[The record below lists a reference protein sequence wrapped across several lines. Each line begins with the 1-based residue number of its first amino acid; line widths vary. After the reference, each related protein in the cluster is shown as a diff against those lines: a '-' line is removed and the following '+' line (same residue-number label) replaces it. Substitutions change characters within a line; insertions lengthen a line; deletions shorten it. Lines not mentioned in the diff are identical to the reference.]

1 MIIGTNF
8 KLSSK
13 KYLDNRQQ
21 CASLN
26 DLIINKDS
34 ILYPQGFEVYC
45 IKEKAWYQ
53 NVSEGDT
60 PEWKIR
66 QSGTSE
72 GGASIDDTKI
82 SATTT
87 WSSEYIYD
95 MKLELQD
102 LITQTEDYV
111 AEIDDRLLYVEG
123 RLTSIGSF
131 DGSYDSLTNKPEF
144 PSLQG
149 YATHEYVD
157 EVIANIGKIEGTK
170 DYNELINQPIN
181 NVAIEYIIDGRLIVN
196 VDYLK
201 VGKWYIVNTDLNEEY
216 NSATSFSLVYYLS
229 FDSYS
234 IINTFENEDMHSLI
248 YVSSEDEKEIKIK
261 YITVNGETYE
271 LIYNKETNEKTLNLL
286 SSSGNGNGG
295 FSGDYND
302 LENRPCYG
310 DGEAKNKIIIADN
323 INYDNSIE
331 FGDIYLGYNNSLEN
345 RVFTKIYSG
354 ITEQDV
360 YDIYY
365 TGKMTYEDSEGVYE
379 YITYEEDE
387 YGYRTLLMYKNGCY
401 FFCPEYPYFSFIF
414 VTADEVAMEDGSV
427 LSNGIWTLVVT
438 YGGMEK
444 LESNKFPEDARFI
457 FDTRTKKYENNDSFK
472 QLDEK
477 YIPNSA
483 WDYNN
488 LQNIPCFEKPGEI
501 KRFANETLNNTKFG
515 DNISEIINSLDFIE
529 IANDLKYYKVYDEPL
544 VTSEDEFCLNMAV
557 FYIEDN
563 IATEIS
569 FYNNI
574 ESTELEYGMDSDYIE
589 ESCLDIEKFITF
601 YDMMLFVKENNTE
614 ILLKNGLSIILNK
627 GTYLAYTNSELAY
640 SISVQFEPE
649 LKQLNEKFIPDTIAR
664 AEDIEL
670 LYNYTVSNYDIDKII
685 KDIDNI

>member
-181 NVAIEYIIDGRLIVN
+181 NVVIEYIIDGRLIVN
-196 VDYLK
+196 VDYLEA
-201 VGKWYIVNTDLNEEY
+201 GKWYIVNTDLNEEY
-216 NSATSFSLVYYLS
+216 NSATSFSLVYYFKGS
-229 FDSYS
+229 SS
-234 IINTFENEDMHSLI
+234 IINS
-248 YVSSEDEKEIKIK
+248 
-261 YITVNGETYE
+261 
-271 LIYNKETNEKTLNLL
+271 
-286 SSSGNGNGG
+286 
-295 FSGDYND
+295 
-302 LENRPCYG
+302 
-310 DGEAKNKIIIADN
+310 DG
-323 INYDNSIE
+323 
-331 FGDIYLGYNNSLEN
+331 
-345 RVFTKIYSG
+345 
-354 ITEQDV
+354 
-360 YDIYY
+360 
-365 TGKMTYEDSEGVYE
+365 
-379 YITYEEDE
+379 
-387 YGYRTLLMYKNGCY
+387 
-401 FFCPEYPYFSFIF
+401 
-414 VTADEVAMEDGSV
+414 
-427 LSNGIWTLVVT
+427 
-438 YGGMEK
+438 
-444 LESNKFPEDARFI
+444 
-457 FDTRTKKYENNDSFK
+457 
-472 QLDEK
+472 
-477 YIPNSA
+477 
-483 WDYNN
+483 
-488 LQNIPCFEKPGEI
+488 
-501 KRFANETLNNTKFG
+501 
-515 DNISEIINSLDFIE
+515 
-529 IANDLKYYKVYDEPL
+529 
-544 VTSEDEFCLNMAV
+544 
-557 FYIEDN
+557 
-563 IATEIS
+563 
-569 FYNNI
+569 
-574 ESTELEYGMDSDYIE
+574 
-589 ESCLDIEKFITF
+589 
-601 YDMMLFVKENNTE
+601 
-614 ILLKNGLSIILNK
+614 
-627 GTYLAYTNSELAY
+627 
-640 SISVQFEPE
+640 
-649 LKQLNEKFIPDTIAR
+649 
-664 AEDIEL
+664 
-670 LYNYTVSNYDIDKII
+670 
-685 KDIDNI
+685 